1 MAQYH
6 TRTFAIVKRDVFLP
20 NTSCIVFFEK
30 NPKEGVYSIC
40 AGSSNRGAEHPV
52 GRGYQRGRCSLWPEE
67 SKETGSFVAGNPTG
81 TVSPWHTTLLAK
93 SSVLYLCEG
102 DGKRTACF
110 AAGTGAQEDG
120 CGLELR
126 SDCSGRQQPAASPEQ
141 RDTVTHRCLPIMPD
155 SIIVLRNRSVS
166 QLMPWHHFDITSRHH
181 S

>member
-20 NTSCIVFFEK
+20 NTSCIVFLKKIQRRVSTPFALGHPIEARSILLAGDTKGDGVPFGRK
-30 NPKEGVYSIC
+30 NPKKPAVSWQGI
-40 AGSSNRGAEHPV
+40 
-52 GRGYQRGRCSLWPEE
+52 QR
-67 SKETGSFVAGNPTG
+67 
-81 TVSPWHTTLLAK
+81 
-93 SSVLYLCEG
+93 
-102 DGKRTACF
+102 
-110 AAGTGAQEDG
+110 AQEDG

-141 RDTVTHRCLPIMPD
+141 RDTVTPRCLPIMPD